1 MEELLKVDN
10 LSVVYHSNNGDVQ
23 AVRQISFNVKPGR
36 TIAIVGES
44 GCGKSATAKA
54 LMKLN
59 DNGHGEI
66 KEHSKIIYKGKDI
79 LKYSDEEMATYRG
92 GEVAIIFQDALT
104 ALNPTMRIGKQIAE
118 NIILHKKDISK
129 KQAMQEAVK
138 LLEYV
143 GIPDPVKR
151 ARQYPHEFSG
161 GMRQRVMIAIAFAC
175 DPKLLIAD
183 EPTTALD
190 VTIQSQIMDLI
201 KKLQKELNTSVILIT
216 HDLGVVANVA
226 KRIVVMYS
234 GNIVEKGSCEDIF
247 YNPKHPYTLALLSAV
262 PRLDLK
268 NKQELASI
276 EGTPPDLI
284 APPKGCPFSTRCKY
298 CMEICC
304 EKAPEYTEFGDGHVA
319 ACWLH
324 HPYAA
329 KELNPFGY
337 GGNDNE

>member
-23 AVRQISFNVKPGR
+23 AVRQISFNVKLGR

-66 KEHSKIIYKGKDI
+66 KGHSKIIYKGKDI

-92 GEVAIIFQDALT
+92 GEVAMIFQDALT

-161 GMRQRVMIAIAFAC
+161 GMRQRVMIAIAIAC
-175 DPKLLIAD
+175 RPRILIAD

-190 VTIQSQIMDLI
+190 VTIQAQII
-201 KKLQKELNTSVILIT
+201 KLLKELQNSLNMSIILIT
-216 HDLGVVANVA
+216 HDLGVVADIA
-226 KRIVVMYS
+226 HDIAVMY
-234 GNIVEKGSCEDIF
+234 GGEIVEMGTCDEIF
-247 YNPKHPYTLALLSAV
+247 YEPRHPYTKALLNSV
-262 PRLDLK
+262 TRIDEKKKRLVT
-268 NKQELASI
+268 I
-276 EGTPPDLI
+276 EGMPPNLI
-284 APPKGCPFSTRCKY
+284 DDIKGCAFYDRCTY
-298 CMEICC
+298 SMEKCRNFKPQKTIVSDTHNFTCFRDMNIDK
-304 EKAPEYTEFGDGHVA
+304 ERKGLDGR
-319 ACWLH
+319 
-324 HPYAA
+324 
-329 KELNPFGY
+329 
-337 GGNDNE
+337 